1 MSLYYFYILDEDGR
15 TAAHRERL
23 CPDDSAAVEMALSL
37 SGGRSVDIWTD
48 DRCVAQFVQSN
59 ETVLRC

>member
-1 MSLYYFYILDEDGR
+1 MSLYHFYILDEDGR

-23 CPDDSAAVEMALSL
+23 CDDDSAAVDIAPSL
-37 SGGRSVDIWTD
+37 SGGRSVEIWTG
-48 DRCVAQFVQSN
+48 DRCVAQLAQSH

>member
-1 MSLYYFYILDEDGR
+1 MGHYHFYILDEDGR
-15 TAAHRERL
+15 TAAHRERV
-23 CPDDSAAVEMALSL
+23 CNDDSAAVKIAPSL

-48 DRCVAQFVQSN
+48 DRCVAQLAQSN

>member
-1 MSLYYFYILDEDGR
+1 MSLYHFYILDEEGR

-23 CPDDSAAVEMALSL
+23 CHDDSAAVEMALSL
-37 SGGRSVDIWTD
+37 SGGRSVDVWTGE
-48 DRCVAQFVQSN
+48 RCVAQLAQSN